1 MAAVVIGV
9 DPAKRSNTIEVIDCA
24 ENVLF
29 MARFENTREDYRRM
43 LALVKRWPERT
54 WAVEGAAGVGLN
66 LAQRLVSDGER
77 VVDVPSKLST
87 RVRAIDTG
95 HGRKNDPTDAHAVA
109 VVGLRTASLRE
120 VTVDDEAVVMRLLS
134 QRRRD
139 LVRSR
144 TQAVN
149 RLHQA
154 LMQLIPAGARKKLTA
169 AKAKEKLATVRPRDA
184 AGKARRQLA
193 ADLIDDVI
201 VLDRKLEAVDKRIA
215 DAVKAS
221 ASTLT
226 DIVGVGPVTA
236 AMILGEVGDVARFT
250 TADRFASYTGT
261 APLEVSSGDVV
272 RHRLSRAGNRRLNN
286 ALHIVALSNKRHDPR
301 GTAYYERKLAAG
313 KGKKGS
319 LRCLKRR
326 LSDVVFRTLVEDR
339 ARANPGGQMG
349 ATLTASAVDQIP
361 TANTSD
367 KPQPGFVTEAT
378 PTRPLAK
385 AAS

>member
-1 MAAVVIGV
+1 MGAVVIGV
-9 DPAKRSNTIEVIDCA
+9 DPAKRSNTIEVIDGD
-24 ENVLF
+24 ETVLL
-29 MARFENTREDYRRM
+29 MARFENTSADYRKMR
-43 LALVKRWPERT
+43 ALVKRWPDRK
-54 WAVEGAAGVGLN
+54 WAVEGATGVGLG

-109 VVGLRTASLRE
+109 VVGLRTAGLRE

-169 AKAKEKLATVRPRDA
+169 AKAKDLLATVRPRDA

-201 VLDRKLEAVDKRIA
+201 VLDRKLDAVDKRIA
-215 DAVKAS
+215 EAVKAS
-221 ASTLT
+221 DTTLT

-236 AMILGEVGDVARFT
+236 AAILGEVGDIARFT

-286 ALHIVALSNKRHDPR
+286 ALHVVALSNKRYDLR
-301 GTAYYERKLAAG
+301 GKAYYERKLAAG

-367 KPQPGFVTEAT
+367 KPQPGFTTEAT
-378 PTRPLAK
+378 PTRRPAK

>member
-1 MAAVVIGV
+1 
-9 DPAKRSNTIEVIDCA
+9 
-24 ENVLF
+24 
-29 MARFENTREDYRRM
+29 
-43 LALVKRWPERT
+43 
-54 WAVEGAAGVGLN
+54 
-66 LAQRLVSDGER
+66 
-77 VVDVPSKLST
+77 
-87 RVRAIDTG
+87 
-95 HGRKNDPTDAHAVA
+95 
-109 VVGLRTASLRE
+109 VVGLRTAGLRE
-120 VTVDDEAVVMRLLS
+120 VTVDDEAAVMRLLS

-139 LVRSR
+139 LVRSQ

-154 LMQLIPAGARKKLTA
+154 LMQLIPAGARNKLTA
-169 AKAKEKLATVRPRDA
+169 AKAKEKLATIPPRDA

-193 ADLIDDVI
+193 ADLIDDVA
-201 VLDRKLEAVDKRIA
+201 VCDRKIDAVDKRIA
-215 DAVKAS
+215 EAVKAS

-236 AMILGEVGDVARFT
+236 ATILGEVGDVARFT

-272 RHRLSRAGNRRLNN
+272 RHGLSRAGNRRLNN

-301 GTAYYERKLAAG
+301 GKAYYERKLAAG

-319 LRCLKRR
+319 LRCLTRR
-326 LSDVVFRTLVEDR
+326 LSDVVFRTMVEDR

-361 TANTSD
+361 KANTSD
-367 KPQPGFVTEAT
+367 KPQPGFVTEAS

>member
-9 DPAKRSNTIEVIDCA
+9 DPAKRSNTIEVIDA
-24 ENVLF
+24 EEYVLLT
-29 MARFENTREDYRRM
+29 ARFENSREDYRRM
-43 LALVKRWPERT
+43 LALVKRWPSRT
-54 WAVEGAAGVGLN
+54 WAVEGATGVGLS
-66 LAQRLVSDGER
+66 LAQRLVADGER

-95 HGRKNDPTDAHAVA
+95 HGRKNDPTDAYAVA
-109 VVGLRTASLRE
+109 VVGLRTAGLRE
-120 VTVDDEAVVMRLLS
+120 VSVDDEVVVMRLLS
-134 QRRRD
+134 DRRRD

-149 RLHQA
+149 RLHQV

-169 AKAKEKLATVRPRDA
+169 DKAKALLATVRPRDA
-184 AGKARRQLA
+184 AGRARRRLA
-193 ADLIDDVI
+193 AELVDDVAY
-201 VLDRKLEAVDKRIA
+201 LDRKLAAVDKRIA
-215 DAVKAS
+215 EAVTAS
-221 ASTLT
+221 DTTLT

-236 AMILGEVGDVARFT
+236 AAIIGEVGDVARFT
-250 TADRFASYTGT
+250 TSDRFASYTGT

-286 ALHIVALSNKRHDPR
+286 ALHIVALSNKRYDPR
-301 GTAYYERKLAAG
+301 GKAYYERKLAAG

-326 LSDVVFRTLVEDR
+326 LSDVVFRALVEDR

-349 ATLTASAVDQIP
+349 ATLTASAVDPIP
-361 TANTSD
+361 KANTSD
-367 KPQPGFVTEAT
+367 KPQPGFTTEAT
-378 PTRPLAK
+378 PTRSLAE

>member
-9 DPAKRSNTIEVIDCA
+9 DPAKRSNTIEVIDSA
-24 ENVLF
+24 ETVLLT
-29 MARFENTREDYRRM
+29 ARFENTREDYQRM
-43 LALVKRWPERT
+43 LALVKRWPARK
-54 WAVEGAAGVGLN
+54 WAVEGATGVGLG

-109 VVGLRTASLRE
+109 VVGLRTAGLRE

-144 TQAVN
+144 TQSVN
-149 RLHQA
+149 RLHQV
-154 LMQLIPAGARKKLTA
+154 LMQLIPAGARKKLTVD
-169 AKAKEKLATVRPRDA
+169 KAKTLLATVRPRDA

-193 ADLIDDVI
+193 ADLIDDVA
-201 VLDRKLEAVDKRIA
+201 VLDRKLDAVDKRITE
-215 DAVKAS
+215 AVKDS
-221 ASTLT
+221 ATTLT

-236 AMILGEVGDVARFT
+236 AAIIGEVGDVARFT

-286 ALHIVALSNKRHDPR
+286 ALHIVALSNKRYDPR
-301 GTAYYERKLAAG
+301 GKAYYERKLATG

-326 LSDVVFRTLVEDR
+326 LSDVVFHTLVQDR

-361 TANTSD
+361 KANTSD
-367 KPQPGFVTEAT
+367 KPQPGSAPDAT
-378 PTRPLAK
+378 PTRRLAK